1 MENGIYHNYYITNR
15 CVFVHIA
22 KAAGQSVSMA
32 LFGDKEPGHWSI
44 RDFEWEDS
52 KLLNEY
58 FKFTIVRNPW
68 DRLVSAYFYLKNTT
82 EYENDQIFASEYLT
96 RFSTFEEFVHDGL
109 DNESVF
115 SWVHFRTQKS
125 FLINQQGHIDLDFIG
140 RFENLEVD
148 FRKIAHKLGKPDTL
162 AIGKANYSKREDYK
176 NYYNQTMVDAVYD
189 KYKEDIEY
197 FEYEF

>member
-1 MENGIYHNYYITNR
+1 MHEKKHFKNMFPSLLRRPVQRLRRKSIYHNYYITNR

-115 SWVHFRTQKS
+115 SWVHFSSLEHAGS
-125 FLINQQGHIDLDFIG
+125 FIKQERGRLSDSIG
-140 RFENLEVD
+140 EASSLKV
-148 FRKIAHKLGKPDTL
+148 GC
-162 AIGKANYSKREDYK
+162 
-176 NYYNQTMVDAVYD
+176 
-189 KYKEDIEY
+189 
-197 FEYEF
+197 